1 MKTALFILFASSTV
15 NLISALAPQPRFGQG
30 CVSLKQKIYCYG
42 GGRFVAGATNYN
54 TVYNDH
60 LVLDLS
66 KDFAVSDAQNAWN
79 SLPAPS
85 NFTLEP
91 NYKYAF
97 SAISNTSYIVTS
109 GSGYNDNKTPLKN
122 KTTVYHADKDEW
134 ESIPTTANQSIG
146 ITLDIDNNGNAY
158 VFGGIITYT
167 NIIPNRNLMT
177 LTLSSNQWSMLPLGP
192 GTILQTDHA
201 SAMDKTGII
210 YYTGGR
216 IGSPSGGVYSWNTN
230 VPLTSI
236 ATYNT
241 KAQTW
246 GSVAVAGDNPTLRNS
261 HTFTYMP
268 KDNKFV
274 LFGGKQG
281 SSETPGSFDDICYT
295 FDPVAKTW
303 AQQNV
308 TKIGSGSR
316 FGHSAVLYND
326 IYLFIIFGAD
336 EVTMSMNDFHVLNV
350 QDWSWVSQ
358 FSASGLPDA
367 NGNGNGSGNSSS
379 DGGLAI
385 GGDPAPIGGGAIAGI
400 VIGVLAAIGIAI
412 GAFFFLRRRRNNNN
426 NNNNTTTH
434 GNDNYNN
441 RNQDVAAERKPRD
454 DFEVDQEFQVP
465 PAPMHF
471 STTAQNFINAGNSKT
486 NLGQS
491 PLDQQQ
497 PQDNRVYHPDEMST
511 STAPTY
517 TSGTPILVSPVST
530 TVVGSDN
537 GARQYQYKPDLTMDT
552 TTQHSFDQE
561 PVKPHGLH

>member
-1 MKTALFILFASSTV
+1 MKTALFILFASSTF

-66 KDFAVSDAQNAWN
+66 KDFAVNDAQNAWN
-79 SLPAPS
+79 NLPAPS

-91 NYKYAF
+91 NYKFAF
-97 SAISNTSYIVTS
+97 APISNTSYLVTS

-122 KTTVYHADKDEW
+122 KTTLYHADKDEW

-146 ITLDIDNNGNAY
+146 ITLDVDNNGKGY

-167 NIIPNRNLMT
+167 NIVPNRNLLT
-177 LTLSSNQWSMLPLGP
+177 LTLSSKQWSTLPLGP
-192 GTILQTDHA
+192 GTTLRTDHA
-201 SAMDKTGII
+201 SAMDKNGII

-236 ATYNT
+236 TTYDT

-246 GSVAVAGDNPTLRNS
+246 GSVAVSGANPTLRNS
-261 HTFTYMP
+261 HTFTYLP

-281 SSETPGSFDDICYT
+281 LSETPGSFDDICYT
-295 FDPVAKTW
+295 FDPAEKTW
-303 AQQNV
+303 TRQNV
-308 TKIGSGSR
+308 TTIGSGSR
-316 FGHSAVLYND
+316 FGHSAVLYNNV
-326 IYLFIIFGAD
+326 YLFIIFGAD

-350 QDWSWVSQ
+350 QNWSWVTQ
-358 FSASGLPDA
+358 FSANGLPDA
-367 NGNGNGSGNSSS
+367 NGNGNGNGNNSSTGGKNS
-379 DGGLAI
+379 D
-385 GGDPAPIGGGAIAGI
+385 DPTPISGGAIAGI
-400 VIGVLAAIGIAI
+400 VIGVVAAIGIAA

-426 NNNNTTTH
+426 NTTTNGNNNV
-434 GNDNYNN
+434 NN
-441 RNQDVAAERKPRD
+441 NQNLAAERKPRD
-454 DFEVDQEFQVP
+454 DFEVDQEFEVP
-465 PAPMHF
+465 PAPRYF
-471 STTAQNFINAGNSKT
+471 STTAQNFINAGNNKT

-517 TSGTPILVSPVST
+517 TSGTPIMVSPVAT

-537 GARQYQYKPDLTMDT
+537 GVRQNQYKPDLTMDPAT
-552 TTQHSFDQE
+552 EHSFDQE